1 MASSEQ
7 GYERLGA
14 KLLSLP
20 DVIAQSVGF
29 LGPVFS
35 SAFVIP
41 LVVGVISASGKGGGV
56 AAPLSVILAAVG
68 VFGLGW
74 VVSSYAKEIHA
85 AGSLYD
91 YVTRGLGERVG
102 TAAGWL
108 YYGGVTVLLTGLL
121 LLIGGYL
128 QGTIQSEFGVS
139 PLPSWAW
146 TLILI
151 VVIGAIL
158 YFGVRISTRSQ
169 LALALIS
176 IVVVGIFFIYVIIKL
191 GSANSLKPFNPS
203 SAADGWPGIIF
214 GMLYGVL
221 LFVGFE
227 TAANLAEETPSPR
240 RHIPI
245 AVMATAAIA
254 TVMYVVATY
263 VEVAGFHYD
272 LKTLT
277 AAAAAPLFALG
288 APASA
293 GGYGGV
299 WIDRLL
305 ELVVLFDMLAV
316 AIGCAVSA
324 SRGVFA
330 MARDRRIPAPL
341 ARVSRRHGTPLGAT
355 LFVVGAAVVTLL
367 INQFWTG
374 LFALPQTPHYFA
386 LFAWGST
393 FGGFALVVVYL
404 LMSVGALR
412 SFAHAEGRA
421 RIILSAVIGI
431 LITAAAIFGSFNK
444 VTAPTIYA
452 PWFALGLLVIGFAST
467 YVLKARQSASSQLAD
482 LSAEG
487 ARREHAVTR
496 PQAVLV
502 TGGGSGI
509 GAALRAAGQMG
520 GYAATKA
527 GLAMLTQ
534 SLAVDHAHE
543 GLRANVVCPGW
554 TVTEMADEEMAAFGA
569 GRGLGVA
576 DAYALVTALVPQ
588 RRPAHAGEVAAVVAW
603 LLSDAASYVNGAV
616 IPVDGSASAVDVGTM
631 AFDPRVS
638 LRPGDGGE
646 PSGPQPPDGR

>member
-1 MASSEQ
+1 MT
-7 GYERLGA
+7 
-14 KLLSLP
+14 
-20 DVIAQSVGF
+20 I
-29 LGPVFS
+29 
-35 SAFVIP
+35 
-41 LVVGVISASGKGGGV
+41 
-56 AAPLSVILAAVG
+56 
-68 VFGLGW
+68 
-74 VVSSYAKEIHA
+74 
-85 AGSLYD
+85 
-91 YVTRGLGERVG
+91 
-102 TAAGWL
+102 
-108 YYGGVTVLLTGLL
+108 LLTGLL

-128 QGTIQSEFGVS
+128 QGTIAAEFGVN

-146 TLILI
+146 TAILI
-151 VVIGAIL
+151 AVIGAIL

-169 LALALIS
+169 LVLALVSI
-176 IVVVGIFFIYVIIKL
+176 IVVGAFFIFVIIKL

-221 LFVGFE
+221 LFIGFE
-227 TAANLAEETPSPR
+227 TAANLAEETPNPR

-263 VEVAGFHYD
+263 VEVAGFDYD

-288 APASA
+288 APTSA

-355 LFVVGAAVVTLL
+355 LFVVGASVATLL

-412 SFAHAEGRA
+412 SFSSAEGRA
-421 RIILSAVIGI
+421 RIVLSAVVGI
-431 LITAAAIFGSFNK
+431 LITAAAIFGSFYK

-467 YVLKARQSASSQLAD
+467 WVLKARKSASTQLAD

-487 ARREHAVTR
+487 AA
-496 PQAVLV
+496 
-502 TGGGSGI
+502 
-509 GAALRAAGQMG
+509 
-520 GYAATKA
+520 
-527 GLAMLTQ
+527 
-534 SLAVDHAHE
+534 
-543 GLRANVVCPGW
+543 
-554 TVTEMADEEMAAFGA
+554 
-569 GRGLGVA
+569 
-576 DAYALVTALVPQ
+576 
-588 RRPAHAGEVAAVVAW
+588 
-603 LLSDAASYVNGAV
+603 
-616 IPVDGSASAVDVGTM
+616 
-631 AFDPRVS
+631 
-638 LRPGDGGE
+638 
-646 PSGPQPPDGR
+646 